1 MIYLLAGHHNTDP
14 GAVGSGYKEADLNKK
29 IRSAVAKELDA
40 LGCNYI
46 LDKDSETLNQLL
58 GRIKPGSGSVLKD
71 IHWNA
76 SDNAKATGVEVFV
89 ADNANKD
96 SIAFAN
102 ELLTATVKLTGL
114 TSRGVKTEKQSARK
128 QLAVLRTKAGIAA
141 LLEIGFISNK
151 KDVESVL
158 NVLPQL
164 AKEYAKILKKYEDLR
179 V

>member
-1 MIYLLAGHHNTDP
+1 MIYLFAGHHDKDS

-29 IRSAVAKELDA
+29 IRAAVAKELDK
-40 LGCNYI
+40 LDCGYI
-46 LDKDSETLNQLL
+46 LDKDAETLNQLL
-58 GRIKPGSGSVLKD
+58 ARVKPGSGSVLKD

-96 SIAFAN
+96 SIAFAT

-114 TSRGVKTEKQSARK
+114 ASRGVKTEKQSARK

-141 LLEIGFISNK
+141 LIEVGFISNP
-151 KDVESVL
+151 KDVKAVL
-158 NVLPQL
+158 DVLPQL
-164 AKEYAKILKKYEDLR
+164 AKEYARILKKYEDLR

>member
-1 MIYLLAGHHNTDP
+1 MIYLLAGHHNADP
-14 GAVGSGYKEADLNKK
+14 GAIGSGYKEADLNKK
-29 IRSAVAKELDA
+29 IRAAVAKELDE

-46 LDKDSETLNQLL
+46 LDKDSEILNQLL

-96 SIAFAN
+96 SIAFAT

-141 LLEIGFISNK
+141 LLEIGFISNQ
-151 KDVESVL
+151 KDVDAVL

-164 AKEYAKILKKYEDLR
+164 AKEYAKILNKYEDLR